1 MELRVIRWMA
11 PLLLAAVLG
20 HSQSL
25 WDPSF
30 EGYISA
36 ADSFS
41 IGSTLTVQI
50 DTSTKLA
57 FKASR
62 VDSNHISIELAG
74 GATGDLFSFLPS
86 GSTSSAASLSGGSEI
101 SVDASVAVRVVAIDV
116 SGSLRVEGRRSI
128 VTGGR
133 TETVEIFGTVDPAI
147 VGDGNRVA
155 ASSIA
160 DFRLVYSSL
169 LDPGDGPIAAQ
180 DLIEVA
186 PSRPEVSS
194 TAPADV
200 TAIEATDPVVATTDP
215 VDAAAP
221 IGSAADSATSPVLT
235 LSDER
240 RSAILLQY
248 LNRLVDLI
256 LSSEE

>member
-1 MELRVIRWMA
+1 MA
-11 PLLLAAVLG
+11 PLLLAVVLG

-41 IGSTLTVQI
+41 VGSTLTVQI

-62 VDSNHISIELAG
+62 VGSNQISIELVG
-74 GATGDLFSFLPS
+74 GSTGDLFSFLPS
-86 GSTSSAASLSGGSEI
+86 GSTSSQASLSGGSEI

-169 LDPGDGPIAAQ
+169 LDPGDGPIGAQ
-180 DLIEVA
+180 DLVEV
-186 PSRPEVSS
+186 PSRIPEASS
-194 TAPADV
+194 TAPPV
-200 TAIEATDPVVATTDP
+200 GTATEATDPAAVTTAPADATALSGSE
-215 VDAAAP
+215 VDAA
-221 IGSAADSATSPVLT
+221 GSPALT